1 MHSLDNVYT
10 IGGKKSFF
18 SHLIL
23 FFIIGQRQ
31 KIGNLLV
38 AQYSSHSKH
47 LEGYK
52 YPTMDDVPIPC
63 GSWQED
69 YDNNQ
74 RKYNLHLLL
83 GAGFFIITMVS
94 VSKGSKSA
102 QKIIYLIFI
111 TIFFL

>member
-1 MHSLDNVYT
+1 M
-10 IGGKKSFF
+10 
-18 SHLIL
+18 
-23 FFIIGQRQ
+23 
-31 KIGNLLV
+31 

-52 YPTMDDVPIPC
+52 YPTMDDVPVPC

-102 QKIIYLIFI
+102 QKIIYLI
-111 TIFFL
+111 LK

>member
-1 MHSLDNVYT
+1 MLSKTLVPSLTLAKRV
-10 IGGKKSFF
+10 
-18 SHLIL
+18 LPL
-23 FFIIGQRQ
+23 CGQRQ

-94 VSKGSKSA
+94 WLLHCKKM
-102 QKIIYLIFI
+102 
-111 TIFFL
+111 